1 MLTVTMKARLH
12 AFSLTMLSLGLV
24 TPTWAEEPISL
35 DGIDTVCLK
44 SVLQDCKV
52 LTAGF
57 LNVDW
62 GDDEGAPMLAWQTQS
77 GFTPE
82 DGVLGGFVLL
92 QRVDGNWTHLDAGFD
107 GWRFFPPRLSQDG
120 LLHLPGY
127 TGGTGS
133 YNADRLYRWNDTAWE
148 PIDIKTWLNTIAE
161 HLPANRE
168 IWKGVQYDFDNPWS
182 QLVARTALWR
192 GDDGNCCPTGGHAEI
207 VFSIVEG
214 RLAVDHVDY
223 VPAAETS
230 PSEEVQ

>member
-1 MLTVTMKARLH
+1 MKTRLPSALLALFALSSPTH
-12 AFSLTMLSLGLV
+12 A
-24 TPTWAEEPISL
+24 AEPIAR
-35 DGIDTVCLK
+35 DRIITVCVET
-44 SVLQDCKV
+44 VLQNCKV

-62 GDDEGAPMLAWQTQS
+62 GDDEGKPMLAWQTQS

-92 QRVDGNWTHLDAGFD
+92 QHVDGNWARFDAGFD

-133 YNADRLYRWNDTAWE
+133 YNADRLYQWNDTEWE
-148 PIDIKTWLNTIAE
+148 PIDIKTWRKAIAE
-161 HLPANRE
+161 QLPADRE

-182 QLVARTALWR
+182 KLVARTALWR

-207 VFSIVEG
+207 VFSVKER
-214 RLAVDHVDY
+214 RLTVDHVDY
-223 VPAAETS
+223 LPAAEM
-230 PSEEVQ
+230 PGPLSEGVQQ

>member
-1 MLTVTMKARLH
+1 MKAFLQTLALIPMALLPVTPAR
-12 AFSLTMLSLGLV
+12 AEAPFSL
-24 TPTWAEEPISL
+24 
-35 DGIDTVCLK
+35 DQIDTICLET
-44 SVLQDCKV
+44 VLRDCKV

-62 GDDEGAPMLAWQTQS
+62 GNDEGAPMLAWQTQS

-92 QRVDGNWTHLDAGFD
+92 QHVDGNWTRLDAAAD

-133 YNADRLYRWNDTAWE
+133 YNADRLYQWNDTAWE
-148 PIDIKTWLNTIAE
+148 PIDIKTWLKTIGE
-161 HLPANRE
+161 RLPADRE
-168 IWKGVQYDFDNPWS
+168 IWKGVQYDFDDPWS
-182 QLVARTALWR
+182 RLVARTPLWR

-207 VFSIVEG
+207 RFSIDEDRLTVEK
-214 RLAVDHVDY
+214 VDY
-223 VPAAETS
+223 VPAAER
-230 PSEEVQ
+230 PEGMQQ

>member
-1 MLTVTMKARLH
+1 MKTHLLPAAALACLALASPIH
-12 AFSLTMLSLGLV
+12 AS
-24 TPTWAEEPISL
+24 EPIGI
-35 DGIDTVCLK
+35 DRIDTVCLET
-44 SVLQDCKV
+44 VLRGCKV

-92 QRVDGNWTHLDAGFD
+92 EHVGGSWTRLDAGFD

-133 YNADRLYRWNDTAWE
+133 YNADRLYQWNDTSWQA
-148 PIDIKTWLNTIAE
+148 IDIKTWLKTIAE
-161 HLPANRE
+161 HLPADRE
-168 IWKGVQYDFDNPWS
+168 IWKGVQYDFDDPWS
-182 QLVARTALWR
+182 QLVARTPLWR
-192 GDDGNCCPTGGHAEI
+192 GADGNCCPTGGNAEI
-207 VFSIVEG
+207 VFAIEQG
-214 RLAVDHVDY
+214 RLTVDHITFVG
-223 VPAAETS
+223 AEDEPTS
-230 PSEEVQ
+230 P